1 KDRKP
6 VTEKQASEGASAR
19 LGVPCPSCNKEI
31 LIRPKGFFCTGCE
44 FKIWSEFSGKK
55 LTQNQVETVI
65 KKGKTSEIKGFTS
78 KAGKKFDA
86 VVTLQDKSTGKL
98 GFEFRKK

>member
-1 KDRKP
+1 
-6 VTEKQASEGASAR
+6 
-19 LGVPCPSCNKEI
+19 
-31 LIRPKGFFCTGCE
+31 
-44 FKIWSEFSGKK
+44 
-55 LTQNQVETVI
+55 VI